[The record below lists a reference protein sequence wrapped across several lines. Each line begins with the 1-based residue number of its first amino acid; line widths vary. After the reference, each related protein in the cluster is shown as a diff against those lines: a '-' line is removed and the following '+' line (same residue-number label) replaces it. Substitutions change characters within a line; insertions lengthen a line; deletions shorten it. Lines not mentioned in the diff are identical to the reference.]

1 MSSPDAP
8 TVSIVIPA
16 YNEASTIRACVVA
29 AIEQTDPADEIVVVD
44 NRSTDATLRI
54 LHDLTTEFPDAP
66 LVVFSQ
72 DEEQGLVPTRDFGL
86 DRALG
91 EVLGRIDAD
100 TVLEPTW
107 VHEVRRLFATRPW
120 VRRPGR

>member
-1 MSSPDAP
+1 MSSADAP

-29 AIEQTDPADEIVVVD
+29 AIEQTDPADEIIVVD

-54 LHDLTTEFPDAP
+54 LHDLQAEFPDAP

-72 DEEQGLVPTRDFGL
+72 NEEQGLVPTRNFGL

-100 TVLEPTW
+100 TVL
-107 VHEVRRLFATRPW
+107 
-120 VRRPGR
+120 